1 MSRVMTLSRTDV
13 PRPMVY
19 ATLFDYHRHY
29 SVLVRFSPL
38 FVLANNIAYMY
49 VAHEVTGDEHEI

>member
-1 MSRVMTLSRTDV
+1 MTLSRTDV